1 MITAGIDVGAKTVKV
16 VIIRDGQI
24 IGKGIATSGLEQK
37 ESLEKAME
45 QALDSA
51 GIDRN
56 DIGKIVA
63 TGVGR
68 KDVEFAAGDITEVGA
83 DAKGVIAL
91 YPTAR
96 TVIDIGAEEG
106 RGIRIDENGKVIDF
120 AVNEKCAAG
129 SGSFTESMARALELS
144 IEEFGAMSLES
155 NQAIPMNAQCA
166 VFAESE
172 VVSMTHNKVPKTD
185 IARAVHDAIS
195 SRITS
200 MVRKVGFQ
208 KDIVLIG
215 GMAFNKGFINSLEN
229 DLKVEVLI
237 PDDPEYIGAYG
248 AALAA
253 AEAS

>member
-1 MITAGIDVGAKTVKV
+1 MGAKTVKV
-16 VIIRDGQI
+16 VILKDGQI
-24 IGKGIATSGLEQK
+24 IGKGIATSGLDQK
-37 ESLEKAME
+37 ESLEKAMD
-45 QALDSA
+45 QALAES
-51 GIDRN
+51 GVDRN
-56 DIGKIVA
+56 DMTKIVA

-68 KDVEFAAGDITEVGA
+68 NDVEFADSDITEVGA

-129 SGSFTESMARALELS
+129 AGSFTESMARALELS
-144 IEEFGAMSLES
+144 LEEFGAMSLES
-155 NQAIPMNAQCA
+155 TQAIPMNAQCA

-172 VVSMTHNKVPKTD
+172 VVSMLHAKIPKKD
-185 IARAVHDAIS
+185 IAKAVHDAIS

-208 KDIVLIG
+208 TDIALIG
-215 GMAFNKGFINSLEN
+215 GMAFNKGFIHSLEA
-229 DLKVEVLI
+229 DLKTKVMI

-253 AEAS
+253 AEVS